1 MLWNVKAAYGSLV
14 CCLWRDLCRERKRK
28 EKREKTKDHIA
39 RHVNLFLSISH
50 HFVSLDKSLHKSMIL
65 RPREYPYLRIA
76 KTSFQL

>member
-1 MLWNVKAAYGSLV
+1 MPG
-14 CCLWRDLCRERKRK
+14 K
-28 EKREKTKDHIA
+28 EKEREKTKDHIA